1 MELSRQMLLLTAVNY
16 GSYYLHITKQHYIL
30 AIDITFAKTPAAVTD
45 APAP

>member
-1 MELSRQMLLLTAVNY
+1 MQACLSHHKKMGKTRSKLNHQT
-16 GSYYLHITKQHYIL
+16 TKQHYIL

>member
-1 MELSRQMLLLTAVNY
+1 MQAFLSHNKKMGKPTSKLNHQT
-16 GSYYLHITKQHYIL
+16 TKQHYIL

>member
-1 MELSRQMLLLTAVNY
+1 MQACLSYHKKMGKPTSKLNHQT
-16 GSYYLHITKQHYIL
+16 TKQHYIL